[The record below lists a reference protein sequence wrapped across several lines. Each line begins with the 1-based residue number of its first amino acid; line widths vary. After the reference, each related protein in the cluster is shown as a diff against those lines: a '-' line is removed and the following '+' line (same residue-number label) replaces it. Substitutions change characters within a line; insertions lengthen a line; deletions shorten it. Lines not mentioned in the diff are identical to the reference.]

1 MVTEDGYILAVY
13 RIPGKVGEGNSRGKP
28 PILMQHGVFDSAYAW
43 IVNYADNSPAFI
55 AVEQGYD
62 VWLGNS
68 RGNTYSRA
76 HVELDPDRDA
86 SEFWAFDWQE
96 MGLGDL
102 PAVIDYILAVTDQ
115 PKIAYVGH
123 SQGTTQM
130 FYALAENE
138 AYFQDKVS
146 LFVALAP
153 VTKITNQKA
162 DLVAVAADIYTV
174 IDDTAELFHMY
185 EIGGANWF

>member
-1 MVTEDGYILAVY
+1 MTDDGYILAVY
-13 RIPGKVGEGNSRGKP
+13 RIPGKVGEETKVRP
-28 PILMQHGVFDSAYAW
+28 PVLMQHGVFDSAYAW
-43 IVNYADNSPAFI
+43 IMNYADKSPAFI

-68 RGNTYSRA
+68 RGNTYSRS
-76 HVELDPDRDA
+76 HIELDPDYDA

-102 PAVIDYILAVTDQ
+102 PAVIDYIRLVTDQ
-115 PKIAYVGH
+115 PKIAYIGH

-130 FYALAENE
+130 FYALAKDEP
-138 AYFQDKVS
+138 FFKDKIS
-146 LFVALAP
+146 IFVALAP

-162 DLVAVAADIYTV
+162 DVVANAANFYKV
-174 IDDTAELFHMY
+174 IDDAAELLHMY